1 MKRCFHHKSIFK
13 KQFVAFRVDSVFFH
27 RFENNWM
34 LGASQKVKKLSHEE
48 AKNFYITKCCF
59 PLTSIGC
66 HKKSKSGFGN
76 PFHKVAEKASAK
88 MDCVYIADVSSVS

>member
-1 MKRCFHHKSIFK
+1 
-13 KQFVAFRVDSVFFH
+13 
-27 RFENNWM
+27 M

-76 PFHKVAEKASAK
+76 PWLFDWFHKVAEKASAK